1 MLDIYPWLMLV
12 MLVIFFVMLYQL
24 NQKLYKPL
32 LRFMDDRDAAIAK
45 DMEAAK
51 NMGGNTD
58 ELTATAK
65 ANIDEAKG
73 AAAKLRQEV
82 IEVGKNNALEA
93 IGVKQAELEKK
104 QAKFAAKLEEE
115 KVSLQNALLSQIP
128 LIKQSLKAKFSQL

>member
-12 MLVIFFVMLYQL
+12 MLVIFFVMMYQL

-45 DMEAAK
+45 DMEVAN

-58 ELTATAK
+58 ELIAQAE

-73 AAAKLRQEV
+73 KAAKLRQEV
-82 IEVGKNNALEA
+82 VENAKNKSIEA
-93 IGVKQAELEKK
+93 IEAKQAELEKK
-104 QAKFAAKLEEE
+104 HIKFATKLEEE
-115 KVSLQNALLSQIP
+115 RISLQNSLLSQIP
-128 LIKQSLKAKFSQL
+128 LIKESLKAKFSQL